1 MKKQPKVIKRPTIG
15 MSKQSSNLQKL
26 FVKNNV
32 NTKSRVWNLSDKDL
46 GQAN

>member
-26 FVKNNV
+26 FIKNNV
-32 NTKSRVWNLSDKDL
+32 NSKSNVWKLSDKAL
-46 GQAN
+46 GQSN